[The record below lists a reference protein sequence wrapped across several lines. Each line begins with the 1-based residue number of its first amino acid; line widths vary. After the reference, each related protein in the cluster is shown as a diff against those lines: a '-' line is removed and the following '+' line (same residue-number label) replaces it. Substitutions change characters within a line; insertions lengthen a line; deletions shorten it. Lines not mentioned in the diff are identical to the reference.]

1 MKMVDRETVDG
12 TRVTIG
18 RRVQARRVA
27 GERIERVSKTYSAE
41 YLDVGGK
48 RRIVGLG
55 VSNRR
60 EARRRAIGIQRELD
74 LGQDQPR
81 QTRVKMTDLAQR
93 FAEFNANKGLAP
105 KTLAK
110 YRAETDKLLEFCAGI
125 GLVYATRF
133 DESVF
138 YQFGAWLRQ
147 RVHKQGTGHASKS
160 VFVSMAFAKQL
171 FNWAWRSRI
180 LPDLTI
186 RDAKLPSARARP
198 QPCFSDQQI
207 DELLERSDGLLHHA
221 IAMLAYTGM
230 RVGELEQL
238 HWVDVHLDHGEL
250 GMLHIRRGG
259 SAETT
264 KDKEPRFIPIFPQIR
279 PIFESLP
286 RDDPLVLPD
295 LRARTMLTRL
305 KRLCVE
311 LGYGEHYKTHSLR
324 HYFASLCANSSIS
337 YRLALAWMGHSSSK
351 ILDLYY
357 HLHDAE
363 SQAAMKRL
371 ADESSQRRERAS

>member
-1 MKMVDRETVDG
+1 MKMVDREIVEG

-18 RRVQARRVA
+18 RRVQVRRVS
-27 GERIERVSKTYSAE
+27 GDRVERVSKTYSAE
-41 YLDVGGK
+41 YMDVGGK
-48 RRIVGLG
+48 RRILGLG

-60 EARRRAIGIQRELD
+60 EARRKAVGIQRELD
-74 LGQDQPR
+74 LGQDR
-81 QTRVKMTDLAQR
+81 LKRTRVKMTDLAQR

-110 YRAETDKLLEFCAGI
+110 YRAETDKLLEFCADI
-125 GLVYATRF
+125 GLVYANRF
-133 DESVF
+133 DEAAF
-138 YQFGAWLRQ
+138 HRFGAWLRN
-147 RVHKQGTGHASKS
+147 REHKQGKGHASKS
-160 VFVSMAFAKQL
+160 VFLSMAFAKQL
-171 FNWAWRSRI
+171 FNWAWRSRL

-186 RDAKLPSARARP
+186 RNAKLPSARARP
-198 QPCFSDQQI
+198 QPCFTDQQI
-207 DELLERSDGLLHHA
+207 VELLERSRGLLRNA
-221 IAMLAYTGM
+221 IAILAYTGM
-230 RVGELEQL
+230 RIGELEQL

-259 SAETT
+259 SGDTT

-286 RDDPLVLPD
+286 REDALVLPG

-311 LGYGEHYKTHSLR
+311 LGYGDHYKTHTLR

-357 HLHDAE
+357 HLHDSE
-363 SQAAMKRL
+363 SQAAMRLLAEESKR
-371 ADESSQRRERAS
+371 RRERAS